1 MNILVTGAAGFIGM
15 HTCKKLLKNHKV
27 IGIDNFDKYYSVYLK
42 KKRIEQLVKN
52 RNFYFTKID
61 IRNNSKLNKIF
72 KKFKPKIVIHLAA
85 QAGVRYSLK
94 NPEKYIQSNILG
106 FFNILENCK
115 KNNTKKLIYAST
127 SSVYGNIKKFPF
139 KENMSTSAPLSV
151 YAVTKKTN
159 ELLAY
164 SYHHLYNLKTIGLRF
179 FTVYG
184 PWGRPDM
191 SLFKFTKNIIENKK
205 IDLYNNGDHARD
217 FTYVEDVAKIIYK
230 LTKKPSKKDKSWSK
244 KNSPDTSLAPYKI
257 LNISGGEKIS
267 LKNFVLEIEK
277 NLNKKSKKNYLP
289 MQMGDIKETLS
300 SKTNLNQYLSDIKF
314 TSYKNGIKSF
324 IKWYVNYFKIKINTY
339 E

>member
-1 MNILVTGAAGFIGM
+1 MILVTGCAGFIGF
-15 HTCKKLLKNHKV
+15 HVSSHILKNKKVFGLDNLNNYYDVNLKKARLNILKSNKNFVFSKINLLNKKKLFNFIKN
-27 IGIDNFDKYYSVYLK
+27 
-42 KKRIEQLVKN
+42 
-52 RNFYFTKID
+52 
-61 IRNNSKLNKIF
+61 NKI
-72 KKFKPKIVIHLAA
+72 KIIIHLAA
-85 QAGVRYSLK
+85 QAGVRYSILK
-94 NPEKYIQSNILG
+94 PEVYIDSNVKG
-106 FFNILENCK
+106 FLNILEACRCFK
-115 KNNTKKLIYAST
+115 IKNLIYAST
-127 SSVYGNIKKFPF
+127 SSVYGLSKKIPF
-139 KENMSTSAPLSV
+139 KENDNNTNHPIQL
-151 YAVTKKTN
+151 YAATKKSN
-159 ELLAY
+159 ELMAHAY
-164 SYHHLYNLKTIGLRF
+164 SWLFNIPSVGLRF

-257 LNISGGEKIS
+257 LNISAGEKIS

>member
-52 RNFYFTKID
+52 RNFYFAKID

-115 KNNTKKLIYAST
+115 NNNSKKLIYAST
-127 SSVYGNIKKFPF
+127 SSVYGNIKRFPF

-191 SLFKFTKNIIENKK
+191 ALFSFVKSIIKKNIITIYGRGK
-205 IDLYNNGDHARD
+205 LRRD
-217 FTYVEDVAKIIYK
+217 FTYIDDVVNQIEKITKLDVKFYNNQILNIGGGKPVKLMNFIKIIEKYLLIKAKIKFIRTPKTDVKFTYADSSKLKK
-230 LTKKPSKKDKSWSK
+230 LTKINFKTDIDKGVFAFVNW
-244 KNSPDTSLAPYKI
+244 Y
-257 LNISGGEKIS
+257 
-267 LKNFVLEIEK
+267 KNF
-277 NLNKKSKKNYLP
+277 
-289 MQMGDIKETLS
+289 
-300 SKTNLNQYLSDIKF
+300 
-314 TSYKNGIKSF
+314 YK
-324 IKWYVNYFKIKINTY
+324 V
-339 E
+339 

>member
-42 KKRIEQLVKN
+42 KKRIEQLAKN
-52 RNFYFTKID
+52 RNFYFAKID
-61 IRNNSKLNKIF
+61 IRNNLKLNKVF

-94 NPEKYIQSNILG
+94 NPEKYIKSNILG

-115 KNNTKKLIYAST
+115 NNNTKKLIYAST

-191 SLFKFTKNIIENKK
+191 ALFSFVRSIIKKNIITIYGRGK
-205 IDLYNNGDHARD
+205 LRRD
-217 FTYVEDVAKIIYK
+217 FTYIDDVVDQIEKITKLDVKFYNNQILNIGGGKPVKLMNFIKIIEKYLLIKAKIKFIRTPKTDVKFTYADSSKLRK
-230 LTKKPSKKDKSWSK
+230 LTKINFKTDIDKGVFAFVNW
-244 KNSPDTSLAPYKI
+244 Y
-257 LNISGGEKIS
+257 
-267 LKNFVLEIEK
+267 KNF
-277 NLNKKSKKNYLP
+277 
-289 MQMGDIKETLS
+289 
-300 SKTNLNQYLSDIKF
+300 
-314 TSYKNGIKSF
+314 YK
-324 IKWYVNYFKIKINTY
+324 V
-339 E
+339 

>member
-42 KKRIEQLVKN
+42 KKRIEQLAKN
-52 RNFYFTKID
+52 RNFYFAKID
-61 IRNNSKLNKIF
+61 IRNNLKLNKIF

-115 KNNTKKLIYAST
+115 NNNTKKLIYAST

-191 SLFKFTKNIIENKK
+191 ALFSFVRSIIKKNIITIYGRGK
-205 IDLYNNGDHARD
+205 LRRD
-217 FTYVEDVAKIIYK
+217 FTYIDDVVDQIEKITKLDVKFYNNQILNIGGGKPVKLMNFIKIIEKYLLIKAKIKFIRTPKTDVKFTYADSSKLKK
-230 LTKKPSKKDKSWSK
+230 LTKINFKTDINKG
-244 KNSPDTSLAPYKI
+244 I
-257 LNISGGEKIS
+257 LNFVKWY
-267 LKNFVLEIEK
+267 KNF
-277 NLNKKSKKNYLP
+277 
-289 MQMGDIKETLS
+289 
-300 SKTNLNQYLSDIKF
+300 
-314 TSYKNGIKSF
+314 YKL
-324 IKWYVNYFKIKINTY
+324 
-339 E
+339 